1 MKIKRDQYLER
12 LVALRIVQKGN
23 FQGIFG
29 SSIGGFITERFP
41 DALCISSIGRAL
53 GAAWRDII

>member
-1 MKIKRDQYLER
+1 MKIKRDRYLEW

-41 DALCISSIGRAL
+41 DALCICSTGRAL
-53 GAAWRDII
+53 GVAWRDII